1 MKVVIAIDSFK
12 GSLSSLEAGNAI
24 KKGILNVTDAQ
35 IIVKPLADGGEG
47 TTAAIIDG
55 LGGEEI
61 ELEVM
66 GPLGKT
72 VKAKYG
78 YLQHNNT
85 AIIEMAEAAGIIL
98 LDEDNK
104 NPSISTTYGV
114 GELIKDAIKRGCRNF
129 IIGIGGSATNDGG
142 VGMLSALGFEFLDKA
157 GNPVGYGGISLKD
170 IETIRVE
177 NQIPELKECFFQ
189 IACDVTNPLCGPD
202 GCTYIY
208 GPQKGVTEKLKAVLD
223 DAMRHYSMITT
234 KFTGNDFSR
243 ESGAGAAGGLGFAFL
258 SYLNSR
264 LESGINVVLEAT
276 NLEESL
282 ENADYVIT
290 GEGRLD
296 NQTAMGKAP
305 VGVAKLAKKHGA
317 CVIAFAGSIAK
328 GASECNHAGID
339 AYFPILTQVITLEE
353 AMNKETAKA
362 NLTQTAEQVF
372 RLIYSIKQKS

>member
-98 LDEDNK
+98 LNEDNK

-208 GPQKGVTEKLKAVLD
+208 GPQKGVTEKLKPVLD

>member
-208 GPQKGVTEKLKAVLD
+208 GPQKGVTEKLKPVLD